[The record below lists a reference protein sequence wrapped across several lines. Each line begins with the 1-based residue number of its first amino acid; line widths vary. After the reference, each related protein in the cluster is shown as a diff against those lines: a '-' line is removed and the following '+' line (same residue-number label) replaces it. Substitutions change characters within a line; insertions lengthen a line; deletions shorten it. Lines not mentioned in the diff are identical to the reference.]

1 MKQIYLRGDIV
12 WATSSS
18 MVDTSIQLGKRPFLI
33 VSNNKNNQHSDILT
47 AVPLTTKYKKYM
59 PTHYHILVN
68 GKENTVLAEQIT
80 CISKNNI
87 IDYIDTIEDDDLH
100 KVEEKIKI
108 QLDLKG
114 E

>member
-1 MKQIYLRGDIV
+1 MEKIYLRGDIV
-12 WATSSS
+12 WASNDIKVNS
-18 MVDTSIQLGKRPFLI
+18 SIQSGMRPYLI
-33 VSNNKNNQHSDILT
+33 VSNNQNNRYSNILT
-47 AVPLTTKYKKYM
+47 VVPLTTKYKKYM
-59 PTHYHILVN
+59 PTHHHILVN

-80 CISKNNI
+80 CISKDNI
-87 IDYIDTIEDDDLH
+87 VNYIDTIEDSDLH

>member
-1 MKQIYLRGDIV
+1 MEQVYLRGDIV
-12 WATSSS
+12 WVSNDIKANS
-18 MVDTSIQLGKRPFLI
+18 SIQNGMRPYLI
-33 VSNNKNNQHSDILT
+33 ISNNKNNQYSDIIT

-59 PTHYHILVN
+59 PTHHHILVN

-87 IDYIDTIEDDDLH
+87 IKYIDTIEDDDLQ

-108 QLDLKG
+108 QLELK
-114 E
+114 